1 MTPGPVVSSAV
12 ETRWRGARCLDCARH
27 ERRWWLGATLA
38 ALALAACAAPQP
50 DLLDRFEAT
59 LAAQDSATAALA
71 AWCEQRRIAS
81 PARISAAVLPGGM
94 HADPA
99 DLPALLQLT
108 APPGYRHVRLSCGG
122 RVLSEAHNWYVPA
135 RLTPAMNAALAAS
148 DVPFGKVAAPLRY
161 TRQRLSSQRGAGPGC
176 PASTI
181 LTHRALLRLP
191 DGAPLALVTECYT
204 PANLRR

>member
-1 MTPGPVVSSAV
+1 MASRACP
-12 ETRWRGARCLDCARH
+12 
-27 ERRWWLGATLA
+27 TLA
-38 ALALAACAAPQP
+38 SLALAACAAPQA
-50 DLLDRFEAT
+50 DLLDQFETT
-59 LAAQDSATAALA
+59 LAAQDSATAALG

-81 PARISAAVLPGGM
+81 PARVTAAVLPGGM
-94 HADPA
+94 RSDPH

-135 RLTPAMNAALAAS
+135 QLTPAMNAALATS

>member
-1 MTPGPVVSSAV
+1 MVSRAIAAL
-12 ETRWRGARCLDCARH
+12 T
-27 ERRWWLGATLA
+27 
-38 ALALAACAAPQP
+38 ALALTACAAPPP

-59 LAAQDSATAALA
+59 LAAQDSATAALG

-81 PARISAAVLPGGM
+81 PPLITATVLLGEMRINPPDLAAVLQTT
-94 HADPA
+94 
-99 DLPALLQLT
+99 AL
-108 APPGYRHVRLSCGG
+108 PGYRHVRLSCGG

-135 RLTPAMNAALAAS
+135 RLTPAMNTALATS
-148 DVPFGKVAAPLRY
+148 NVPFGKVAAPLRY

>member
-1 MTPGPVVSSAV
+1 MIPGPFASSAV
-12 ETRWRGARCLDCARH
+12 ETRGRGARCLDYARH
-27 ERRWWLGATLA
+27 ERRWGLVA
-38 ALALAACAAPQP
+38 ALALALAGCAAPP
-50 DLLDRFEAT
+50 PGLLDQFEAT
-59 LAAQDSATAALA
+59 LAAQDSATAALGT
-71 AWCEQRRIAS
+71 WCGRRGLAN
-81 PARISAAVLPGGM
+81 PATVTAAVLPGGM
-94 HADPA
+94 RADPP
-99 DLPALLQLT
+99 DLAALLQL
-108 APPGYRHVRLSCGG
+108 AAEPGYRHVRLSCGAK
-122 RVLSEAHNWYVPA
+122 VLSEAHNWYVPA

-176 PASTI
+176 PADTI